1 MQFGIGLIK
10 VHAMEVQFWVTI
22 SISNFKKNIVLPMVR
37 EFNDKLIQ
45 VWHFEIEIRMI
56 KLYTLQ

>member
-22 SISNFKKNIVLPMVR
+22 SISNLKRNIVLPMAR
-37 EFNDKLIQ
+37 EFNDKLIEE
-45 VWHFEIEIRMI
+45 WHFEIEIRTIM
-56 KLYTLQ
+56 LYTLQ